1 MAPGLS
7 LSSRVKVPAHVLFR
21 HLQDELVV
29 LELKRGV
36 YFGLDPIGTRIW
48 QVLGEE
54 RSLRDVLAM
63 LVEEYEV
70 EEAQG
75 AEDVLGFVQELQA
88 QGLLEI
94 SD

>member
-1 MAPGLS
+1 M
-7 LSSRVKVPAHVLFR
+7 LFR